1 MVGPAGLRLVHEL
14 PRQDSW
20 ISVVAGHHLPHPYAV
35 TGRNGG
41 VEPPPVARLIPAL
54 GLVAGHRF
62 LTGGPLVGQGRDDVL
77 AVCTGHGKRVIE
89 GAPIT
94 LTVGRRHPLEEK

>member
-1 MVGPAGLRLVHEL
+1 MGSSAPTMIAARQRVPALSAVPPVLRTVIAPMLE
-14 PRQDSW
+14 PR
-20 ISVVAGHHLPHPYAV
+20 
-35 TGRNGG
+35 
-41 VEPPPVARLIPAL
+41 PVARLIPAL